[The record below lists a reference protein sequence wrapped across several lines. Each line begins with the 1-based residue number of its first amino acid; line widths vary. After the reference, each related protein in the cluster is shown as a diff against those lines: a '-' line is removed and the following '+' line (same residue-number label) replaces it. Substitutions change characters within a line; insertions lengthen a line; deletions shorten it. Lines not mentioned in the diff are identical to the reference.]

1 MRKLVPFAGTFLH
14 TFLALTLVVL
24 ALGCTGNTTSDA
36 TQTDISGDDT
46 MASNKFAVI
55 ETNKGTIK
63 LELFEDKAPT
73 TTANFIKL
81 AESGFYNGLA
91 FHRYVAGFVIQ
102 GGDPK
107 GDGTGGSAESIPLE
121 IHPDLRHIQGAL
133 AMARAQDPN
142 SASSQF
148 YITLEASHSLDDN
161 YAVFGQVVEGLDVA
175 LALRQ
180 GDKMVSVEIV
190 ANQ

>member
-1 MRKLVPFAGTFLH
+1 MKKRSHFTGNFLH
-14 TFLALTLVVL
+14 TFLALTLVVFT
-24 ALGCTGNTTSDA
+24 LGCTGNITSDA
-36 TQTDISGDDT
+36 AQTDISGDDS
-46 MASNKFAVI
+46 MASNRFAVI

-81 AESGFYNGLA
+81 AESGFYNGLS

-161 YAVFGQVVEGLDVA
+161 YAVFGQVVDGLDVA
-175 LALRQ
+175 LALRK
-180 GDKMVSVEIV
+180 GDVMTSVSIV
-190 ANQ
+190 GG

>member
-1 MRKLVPFAGTFLH
+1 MRKLSHFAGNFLNS
-14 TFLALTLVVL
+14 FLALVLVVF
-24 ALGCTGNTTSDA
+24 ALGCTGSTTSDA
-36 TQTDISGDDT
+36 EQTDISGDDN
-46 MASNKFAVI
+46 MASNRFAVI

-63 LELFEDKAPT
+63 LELFENKAPT

-81 AESGFYNGLA
+81 AESGFYNGLT

-121 IHPDLRHIQGAL
+121 IHPDLRHVQGAL

-175 LALRQ
+175 LSLRK
-180 GDKMVSVEIV
+180 GDVMKGVEV
-190 ANQ
+190 VEE

>member
-1 MRKLVPFAGTFLH
+1 MRKLSHFAGTFLH
-14 TFLALTLVVL
+14 SFLALALVVF
-24 ALGCTGNTTSDA
+24 ALGCTGSTTSDA
-36 TQTDISGDDT
+36 AQTDISGDDT
-46 MASNKFAVI
+46 MTSNRFAVI

-81 AESGFYNGLA
+81 AESEFYNGLT

-161 YAVFGQVVEGLDVA
+161 YAVFGQVIEGMDVA

-180 GDKMVSVEIV
+180 GDKMVKVEV
-190 ANQ
+190 VGG